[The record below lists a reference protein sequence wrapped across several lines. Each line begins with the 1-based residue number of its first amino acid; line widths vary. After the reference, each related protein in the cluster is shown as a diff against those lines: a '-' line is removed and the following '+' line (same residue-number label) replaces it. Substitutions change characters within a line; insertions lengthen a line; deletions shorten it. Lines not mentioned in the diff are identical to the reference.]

1 MKTKM
6 LSIKLILLVISFLCL
21 QSYVYAGRS
30 LKEVPIVLND
40 FMAPSSPTQNNMLLE
55 EDIDNILNGDRFHL
69 DLVDKYLKDNEIIP
83 KIVPEVISHRQLIE
97 FNGNYGG
104 YYNNHGNYGGNYG
117 GYGGYGHY

>member
-6 LSIKLILLVISFLCL
+6 LSIKLILLVISLLCL

-30 LKEVPIVLND
+30 LKEVPIVLDD
-40 FMAPSSPTQNNMLLE
+40 FMAPSSPSPNNVYLE
-55 EDIDNILNGDRFHL
+55 EDIHNILNGDRFHL

-83 KIVPEVISHRQLIE
+83 EIVPEVISHRQLIE

-104 YYNNHGNYGGNYG
+104 YGHYGGNYG